1 MKSLCD
7 AHSDSFGCDSRGERG
22 WDGRQAQLHGEK
34 SWYHAVGLTSNPNS
48 AYEVTAGQGIAEY
61 SPGGSFM
68 NIYVN
73 VLNMTGY
80 TGAMMHAVDASGQ
93 NVGSWSIPGPG
104 ITPFSQHPLQC
115 GEHFILH
122 TTAEEKPRSMEF
134 SFKTPPVG
142 TGTITFRT
150 LFKKGPA
157 NEGEFHRPETD
168 LVLSE
173 GGAAQASQWRLAEP
187 GESCNEVC
195 KDHGLVCKDNTLV
208 SNVPKSETEARQFL
222 AHLYPC
228 SLYLGDCGIG
238 FPGGSAAGD
247 LKCWYHNEDTC
258 RISENKG
265 AKNVRCGAVSHLVRR
280 FCYCESPQRR
290 HLAGEQSDHRASN
303 AVDSTAAAAAAAAAA
318 SAVTAVDDED
328 DGDDGAHKHEHFSE
342 VSLAKP
348 RTAPGILVAAIVPM
362 IALLLSF
369 KSGSQDYR
377 IRSIV
382 VLAAICATSSVK
394 MCHAHN
400 WLAQIGGRGKGA
412 GTLCPKR
419 LARSSP
425 GWPGS
430 TL

>member
-1 MKSLCD
+1 M
-7 AHSDSFGCDSRGERG
+7 AP
-22 WDGRQAQLHGEK
+22 GR
-34 SWYHAVGLTSNPNS
+34 T
-48 AYEVTAGQGIAEY
+48 
-61 SPGGSFM
+61 
-68 NIYVN
+68 
-73 VLNMTGY
+73 
-80 TGAMMHAVDASGQ
+80 
-93 NVGSWSIPGPG
+93 
-104 ITPFSQHPLQC
+104 
-115 GEHFILH
+115 
-122 TTAEEKPRSMEF
+122 
-134 SFKTPPVG
+134 
-142 TGTITFRT
+142 
-150 LFKKGPA
+150 
-157 NEGEFHRPETD
+157 
-168 LVLSE
+168 
-173 GGAAQASQWRLAEP
+173 

-419 LARSSP
+419 LGSAVQAQVGP
-425 GWPGS
+425 GQHFDILFSTGHGGRATFLVVPGHLIDS
-430 TL
+430 LNGKNPYALADDYVNNAPEGNNVAMEDDRKRWHLCTHWSGCYGRADNSNGKGFYKEDANKQNTDAPNHKGRGQVGCEPQVSKHTTRQDA